1 MLIFNNRGAKYTLEI
16 YCVFIIFGSLSTIFF
31 DIIYYKLFY
40 NDIIFNTRLI
50 LNEIS
55 MVILIYFIPIYY
67 YDKFKSINILFYLNY
82 AIILSV
88 IYTFISVI
96 THNVYKSE
104 FNELY
109 LQKLLFNLFLYI
121 NGSLFL
127 TYYLVM
133 LYSYMRKK
141 VISKRLVRYSREN
154 NDWYM

>member
-1 MLIFNNRGAKYTLEI
+1 
-16 YCVFIIFGSLSTIFF
+16 
-31 DIIYYKLFY
+31 
-40 NDIIFNTRLI
+40 
-50 LNEIS
+50 